1 MVEFKNCTK
10 CPALHM
16 NRTCSFKAIFPNIAK
31 VFMGVFV
38 YWEISSLINVSSK
51 FLQVRKCWE
60 SERFVLKKKPALILV
75 LRSLSKC
82 ESEFYCQHQT
92 TWVRV
97 QWVHNTFIGYSV
109 SINKSCCH
117 LYEDVFNIYTS
128 LTLMVCLKRFRLFLR
143 SKNLVGTSSS
153 HQLFLIQTVK
163 Y

>member
-1 MVEFKNCTK
+1 MDLFLHWQSNLRVLLVNCNTHIVNFVAAFWIIIIIKYTKSQHQAWSSAFCFVHCCFFLFHVVEFKNYTK
-10 CPALHM
+10 CPALRM

-60 SERFVLKKKPALILV
+60 SERFVLKKKKPALILV

-92 TWVRV
+92 T
-97 QWVHNTFIGYSV
+97 
-109 SINKSCCH
+109 
-117 LYEDVFNIYTS
+117 
-128 LTLMVCLKRFRLFLR
+128 
-143 SKNLVGTSSS
+143 
-153 HQLFLIQTVK
+153 
-163 Y
+163 